1 MDITPNMMKTIKMT
15 ALAAIITVG
24 SLISGGCSVMSY
36 GTTGTNYAE
45 YQNPHWAP
53 PYHQGAR
60 YYYIPD
66 IETYFD
72 IATGDFIFLYNGR
85 WSYSRQLPSIY
96 ATFDLDNCFTVVLN
110 IGVFQPWQHHHYY
123 VSHYPRYY
131 YRDYYDFSGFPYVRG
146 YNENHRRAFYWDDN
160 QRHRARDWND
170 RNLREKRN
178 FKYSYEDRR
187 YQDIWRE
194 NVSGGSH
201 QRIPDRDNPPRDNA
215 RDRYNTQNR
224 NTQDR
229 NTQDRNTQDRNNRD
243 RYNQDRNQQNPPTTR
258 PGTTPTARPGTTPT
272 ARPGTIHGNSPR
284 TSPVNSNTTPRNDS
298 RDRYNATGTQE
309 RDQNRNSEVN
319 SSENREQRTNYYGR
333 PIGNTVKVTR
343 GMQQPQEK
351 QTRESKVNR
360 DNRDNKSTGTTT
372 TRNTGSSTTR
382 KTSTNTSEKDKEQ
395 KSTQKSGDSVYR
407 R

>member
-1 MDITPNMMKTIKMT
+1 LIIDIIRNITPNEMKTIKMT

-24 SLISGGCSVMSY
+24 GLISGGCSVMSY
-36 GTTGTNYAE
+36 GTTGTNYSE

-66 IETYFD
+66 IETYYD

-110 IGVFQPWQHHHYY
+110 LGVFQPWQHHHYY

-131 YRDYYDFSGFPYVRG
+131 YRDYYDYSGFPYVRG
-146 YNENHRRAFYWDDN
+146 YNENVRRALYWDDN

-187 YQDIWRE
+187 YQEIWRE
-194 NVSGGSH
+194 RVSSGSL
-201 QRIPDRDNPPRDNA
+201 QRNPDRDNPPRDNT
-215 RDRYNTQNR
+215 RDRYNNQDLNK
-224 NTQDR
+224 DR
-229 NTQDRNTQDRNNRD
+229 NQQD
-243 RYNQDRNQQNPPTTR
+243 RYNQERNQQYPPTT
-258 PGTTPTARPGTTPT
+258 P
-272 ARPGTIHGNSPR
+272 PR
-284 TSPVNSNTTPRNDS
+284 TTPRNS
-298 RDRYNATGTQE
+298 QTNPPTSPPRTSTRDY
-309 RDQNRNSEVN
+309 NRNSEAN
-319 SSENREQRTNYYGR
+319 SSENKEHRTNYYGR
-333 PIGNTVKVTR
+333 PIGTSVKVT
-343 GMQQPQEK
+343 GKMQQPQEK
-351 QTRESKVNR
+351 QTRVTR
-360 DNRDNKSTGTTT
+360 DSRKNKSTTTRTITRTTT
-372 TRNTGSSTTR
+372 SDKN
-382 KTSTNTSEKDKEQ
+382 KEQ
-395 KSTQKSGDSVYR
+395 KSTQKSGGSVYR

>member
-1 MDITPNMMKTIKMT
+1 MKTIKMT

-24 SLISGGCSVMSY
+24 GLISGGCTVMSY
-36 GTTGTNYAE
+36 GTTGTNYSE

-66 IETYFD
+66 IETYYD
-72 IATGDFIFLYNGR
+72 IVTGDFIFLYNGR

-96 ATFDLDNCFTVVLN
+96 ASFDLDNCFTVVLN

-146 YNENHRRAFYWDDN
+146 YNENVRRALYWEDN

-187 YQDIWRE
+187 YQEIWRE
-194 NVSGGSH
+194 RVSGGSH
-201 QRIPDRDNPPRDNA
+201 QRYPDRDNPPRDNT
-215 RDRYNTQNR
+215 RDRYDNQN
-224 NTQDR
+224 
-229 NTQDRNTQDRNNRD
+229 
-243 RYNQDRNQQNPPTTR
+243 RYNQDRDQQNRNNQDRYNGDRNQQYPPTT
-258 PGTTPTARPGTTPT
+258 P
-272 ARPGTIHGNSPR
+272 PR
-284 TSPVNSNTTPRNDS
+284 TTPRNPRENPS
-298 RDRYNATGTQE
+298 VTPPRTSTRD
-309 RDQNRNSEVN
+309 DNRNSEAN
-319 SSENREQRTNYYGR
+319 NSENREHRTNYYGR
-333 PIGNTVKVTR
+333 PIGNSVKVT
-343 GMQQPQEK
+343 GKMQQPQEK
-351 QTRESKVNR
+351 QTRVNR
-360 DNRDNKSTGTTT
+360 DSRDNKSTGTTRTTT
-372 TRNTGSSTTR
+372 TRNTR
-382 KTSTNTSEKDKEQ
+382 TNNGEKDKD
-395 KSTQKSGDSVYR
+395 KNSTQKSGGSVYR